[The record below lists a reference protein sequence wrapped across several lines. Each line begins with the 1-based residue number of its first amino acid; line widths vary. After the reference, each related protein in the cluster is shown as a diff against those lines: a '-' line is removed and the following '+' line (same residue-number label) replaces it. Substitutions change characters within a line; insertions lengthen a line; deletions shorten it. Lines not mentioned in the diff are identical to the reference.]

1 MDHSP
6 CYPKQTGTAHW
17 FLNGMP
23 RIQQTTIING
33 TATITV
39 NPVNDD
45 PQIFILDKNF
55 GSATSSLS
63 VEENQQLIGYI
74 NVVDVDGTAVVP
86 TLDISAA
93 DSAKFNIDTANAADL
108 NSDGKIDYPL
118 KGNSGFNY
126 EVPISAASSN
136 TYQIVIAAN
145 DTQTTASQALNV
157 LVTDQDEAPVLSGPA
172 TSTKTIREDAISST
186 DTDSW
191 FKIHNDSYP
200 GYSASDPDSASTSHT
215 WEFNPG
221 PSDGN
226 GTIFNLTQTCKLL

>member
-1 MDHSP
+1 M
-6 CYPKQTGTAHW
+6 
-17 FLNGMP
+17 
-23 RIQQTTIING
+23 
-33 TATITV
+33 
-39 NPVNDD
+39 
-45 PQIFILDKNF
+45 
-55 GSATSSLS
+55 S
-63 VEENQQLIGYI
+63 VEENEQVGYI

-86 TLDISAA
+86 TLDFSAA
-93 DSAKFNIDTANAADL
+93 DSAKFNIDTANPADL

-172 TSTKTIREDAISST
+172 SSTKTIREDAIINGYRLR
-186 DTDSW
+186 

-200 GYSASDPDSASTSHT
+200 GYSASDPDSASTSI
-215 WEFNPG
+215 PG
-221 PSDGN
+221 NLTLADGN
-226 GTIFNLTQTCKLL
+226 GTIFN